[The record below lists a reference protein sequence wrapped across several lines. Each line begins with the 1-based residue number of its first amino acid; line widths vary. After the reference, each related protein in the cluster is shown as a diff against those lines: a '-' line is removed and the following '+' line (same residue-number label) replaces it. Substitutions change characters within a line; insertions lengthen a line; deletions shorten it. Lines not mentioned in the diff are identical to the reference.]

1 MMNLLEFFDTVM
13 DAPTPEARAEVLAR
27 RARQPKP
34 RAEMPVQYPNRPRTS
49 IWELRPRHLEW
60 VDFFGSAKDYDRN
73 ALHADFMKNYNRLF
87 GKLRRVEVPSDQLR
101 KEFIIGKLLALI
113 ETRRLEY
120 AEERAGLRRTSNI
133 GGMKI
138 IPRSHLA
145 EYRERAKARA
155 AEVGN
160 APNYIDRI

>member
-1 MMNLLEFFDTVM
+1 MMD
-13 DAPTPEARAEVLAR
+13 R
-27 RARQPKP
+27 P
-34 RAEMPVQYPNRPRTS
+34 RAEMPVQTNRPRMS
-49 IWELRPRHLEW
+49 LMELRPNHLQW
-60 VDFFGSAKDYDRN
+60 VDYYGALKDYDRS
-73 ALHADFMKNYNRLF
+73 ALFDYFLTNYTKLF
-87 GKLRRVEVPSDQLR
+87 GPLRPRKQAPVPSDQLR

-145 EYRERAKARA
+145 EYRARAKARA
-155 AEVGN
+155 AKAGF